1 MTFLSVIA
9 TPAFSFRVSL
19 FPDISNLFM
28 FFFFQ
33 STDILFAKTVTNVL
47 TVVWN
52 GSYTWEVAC
61 KGLQDTIECHYLEP
75 SRERGK
81 SSRYQ

>member
-52 GSYTWEVAC
+52 GSYTWEVAS
-61 KGLQDTIECHYLEP
+61 KGL
-75 SRERGK
+75 
-81 SSRYQ
+81 